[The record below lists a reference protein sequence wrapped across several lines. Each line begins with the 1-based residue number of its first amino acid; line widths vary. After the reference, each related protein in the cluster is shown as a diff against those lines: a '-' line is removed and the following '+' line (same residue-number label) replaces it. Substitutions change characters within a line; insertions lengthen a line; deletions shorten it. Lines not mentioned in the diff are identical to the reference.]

1 MRQSSIC
8 RTLSLLFAFTFAI
21 ATNSSHAEARC
32 PAGVAN
38 LNPRLVAGAWVV
50 IPVKV
55 NQSGPYDFLV
65 DTGAQITVI
74 DPALASGL
82 GIKLQGTARLV
93 SVSDVSPASIGIL
106 DSIEAGSNVVKKP
119 YIVVQDLKEIQKAA
133 PDIRGVLG
141 LNFLSHFDMLIDYRH
156 NLLCLDESTGMQA
169 ELHGEP
175 ISLVKPR
182 LPAEV
187 PDMSPL
193 VIAVN
198 LSDTGTRPILL
209 QVDSGSDGA
218 ILYAGNRELEEP
230 LLKRARFQGA
240 EVDEIRRAF
249 AVLPPQDMKL
259 GSRTV
264 RNVHFVTPVKAPS
277 VSNRAEDGVL
287 PTVLFQRVF
296 ISHSDRLIMFDP
308 R

>member
-8 RTLSLLFAFTFAI
+8 GTLSLLFAFTFVI
-21 ATNSSHAEARC
+21 ATDSSRAVARC

-106 DSIEAGSNVVKKP
+106 DSIEAGSNIVEKP

-156 NLLCLDESTGMQA
+156 NLLCLDASTGMQA

-175 ISLVKPR
+175 IPLVTPR

-198 LSDTGTRPILL
+198 LSSTGTRPILL
-209 QVDSGSDGA
+209 QVDSGSGA
-218 ILYAGNRELEEP
+218 W
-230 LLKRARFQGA
+230 FC
-240 EVDEIRRAF
+240 IRVTA
-249 AVLPPQDMKL
+249 KWN
-259 GSRTV
+259 S
-264 RNVHFVTPVKAPS
+264 HF
-277 VSNRAEDGVL
+277 
-287 PTVLFQRVF
+287 
-296 ISHSDRLIMFDP
+296 
-308 R
+308 